1 VNTSVLA
8 SWWVIS
14 MLCFTLA
21 FGTHRGQKRYGV
33 TGGGATF
40 LRRLG
45 GVGVLIG
52 LVTFVVGVALAL
64 VL

>member
-1 VNTSVLA
+1 
-8 SWWVIS
+8 

-21 FGTHRGQKRYGV
+21 FGAHRGQKRYGV
-33 TGGGATF
+33 TGRGATF
-40 LRRLG
+40 LSRLG
-45 GVGVLIG
+45 GVDEIIG